1 MADQSIARNQYARW
15 VRSLKSLAISR
26 TFELGVKCRLSI
38 GVPYAGLQTTAPGG
52 RDTSDE

>member
-26 TFELGVKCRLSI
+26 TFELGVKCRLGI
-38 GVPYAGLQTTAPGG
+38 GVPYAGLQTTAPEG